1 MKVLFLSM
9 HRPDRSPGQR
19 FRFEQ
24 YLPYLRSQGLEC
36 DHSWLLNDADDK
48 VFYGRGSLLPKVRVG
63 LKALSIRVRNVISN
77 ALGRYDVVFVAR
89 EAMFAGPPLF
99 EELFA
104 LSNSRMVFDF
114 DDSIWI
120 PAISEA
126 NKAFA
131 PLKFTN
137 KIDRILRLSTKVFA
151 GNDYLADYARKFSS
165 DVNIVPTT
173 IDTDEYVPRS
183 GVRTGGPVCVG
194 WSGSFSTV
202 QHFKV
207 SLPVLKRIRG
217 KYGDRVTFKVI
228 GDASYR
234 EPDLQLVG
242 DAWKLETE
250 IDDLRRIDIG
260 LMPLPDDEW
269 SRGKC
274 GLKGLQYM
282 ALGIPTLMSPVGVNC
297 EILTDGESGFLPKSE
312 DEWFERLS
320 TLIEQPKL
328 RHKLG
333 HAGREVVVERYSL
346 AAWRERYRDLLL
358 ATAAD

>member
-1 MKVLFLSM
+1 MKVLFLSV
-9 HRPDRSPGQR
+9 HRPGRSPGQR

-24 YLPYLRSQGLEC
+24 YLPYLRTQGIEC
-36 DHSWLLNDADDK
+36 EHSWLLNAADDK
-48 VFYGRGSLLPKVRVG
+48 AFYGRGSLLPKARVG
-63 LKALSIRVRNVISN
+63 LKALSIRVRDVLSN
-77 ALGRYDVVFVAR
+77 ALNRYDVVFVAR

-104 LSNSRMVFDF
+104 LEGSRLVFDF

-126 NKAFA
+126 NRAFA
-131 PLKFTN
+131 ALKFTH
-137 KIDRILRLSTKVFA
+137 KIDRILRISKKVFA
-151 GNDYLADYARKFSS
+151 GNEYLADYARKFNS
-165 DVNIVPTT
+165 DVAIVPTT
-173 IDTDEYVPRS
+173 IDTDEYTPRS
-183 GVRTGGPVCVG
+183 SSEQKGPVCVG
-194 WSGSFSTV
+194 WSGSFSTI

-207 SLPVLKRIRG
+207 ALPVLKRVRE
-217 KYGDRVTFKVI
+217 KFGDRVKFKVI

-234 EPDLQLVG
+234 EPELDIVG
-242 DAWKLETE
+242 DGWKLETE
-250 IDDLRRIDIG
+250 LDDLRRIDVG

-282 ALGIPTLMSPVGVNC
+282 ALGIPTLMSPVGVNS
-297 EILTDGESGFLPKSE
+297 EILTDGESGFLPRSE

-320 TLIEQPKL
+320 SLIEQPAL
-328 RHKLG
+328 RRRLG
-333 HAGREVVVERYSL
+333 DAGREVVVKRYSL

-358 ATAAD
+358 ATASA